1 MFWADLVGADY
12 IYRSL
17 KKWST
22 EYGNFYKPSRFLE
35 ERATRGIPLVNYLS
49 FTRRFKNFIAILK

>member
-35 ERATRGIPLVNYLS
+35 ERATRGIPLVTISLS
-49 FTRRFKNFIAILK
+49 FAGLRILLLF